1 MLPDINLVVTELKLY
16 NSMFADGRIG
26 TMTLDELA
34 DLSVKISAYK
44 VFLGEHVAALERDAD
59 LAEAHYELVRE
70 QAYKTTRQSGATGAD
85 SDNAKRIESAE
96 QKAAWIDAK
105 YQFKVVANLWR
116 DTSSILD
123 TLRSRLS
130 YKKVELGESKR

>member
-1 MLPDINLVVTELKLY
+1 MKPEIELLVAELTLF

-26 TMTLDELA
+26 SMTLDELA

-70 QAYKTTRQSGATGAD
+70 QAYRDTRKSGATGAD
-85 SDNAKRIESAE
+85 SDNAKRIQSAIE
-96 QKAAWIDAK
+96 KEAWIDAK
-105 YQFKVVANLWR
+105 YQFKVVSNLWR
-116 DTSSILD
+116 DTSSLLD

-130 YKKVELGESKR
+130 YEKIELGEAKR